1 MDDQPVSQNPAP
13 RAPGAAFP
21 ATRWSMIAGL
31 VEGSEE
37 AKQRALEDLCQAYWF
52 PLYAFVR
59 HQKDSP
65 HEAEDLTQGFFAHLI
80 SNDRF
85 LYLQETR
92 GRLRNYLLAA
102 MKRFLISEWR
112 SASTLKR
119 GGNREFFSLDAED
132 ADGRYLEVAS
142 DDASPE
148 EVFHQQWVL
157 SLLVRARDRVSA
169 QYSGGDKAE
178 LFKLI
183 EPAITDPEAIDYES
197 DSLKVG
203 MTTGALRTAVH
214 RLRRRFGD
222 AIREEIAET
231 VVDEEEAEQEYRELL
246 GHG

>member
-13 RAPGAAFP
+13 RATGAAFP
-21 ATRWSMIAGL
+21 VTRWSLIAGL
-31 VEGSEE
+31 VDGSEE
-37 AKQRALEDLCQAYWF
+37 DKQRALEDLCQAYWF

-59 HQKDSP
+59 HQKHP
-65 HEAEDLTQGFFAHLI
+65 PLEAEDLTQGFFAHLL
-80 SNDRF
+80 SHDR
-85 LYLQETR
+85 LQYLQETR

-102 MKRFLISEWR
+102 MKRFMISEWR
-112 SASTLKR
+112 SASALKR
-119 GGNREFFSLDAED
+119 GGNREFISLDAED

-148 EVFHQQWVL
+148 EIFHQQWVL
-157 SLLVRARDRVSA
+157 SLLVRARERVSA
-169 QYSGGDKAE
+169 QYSGGEKAE
-178 LFKLI
+178 LFRLI
-183 EPAITDPEAIDYES
+183 EPAITDPEAIDYEGV
-197 DSLKVG
+197 SLEVG

-231 VVDEEEAEQEYRELL
+231 VADAEEAEQEYGELL